1 MVQVGEGDEL
11 YPVDLQAAG
20 AAADLAGHER
30 VFEIWPPLDATVD
43 RDGRRVEAIV
53 AVVAEDADERAPPAL
68 GARRLGR
75 VPPPRQEP
83 PLPGWRTFKL
93 FGASAG
99 QDLLLTETVVPTV
112 AEARAAG
119 QIDAWFFLR
128 YLDGPGERPH
138 LRLRVR
144 GHDGGEPAGFEQR
157 LRGALLPARAAG
169 TFTSIE
175 TGDFFP
181 ERGRFDA
188 DDLAAIHAIFEA
200 DSEAVAALLAADAEL
215 DRIATL
221 PALFD
226 ALARGLRLDLASR
239 HALARERRRAA
250 EAWTR
255 LDADARKE
263 SDALFRHHARSLR
276 AALGA
281 APAPL
286 AHHEARVAA
295 AARDLTE
302 TARARFL
309 STLPSLL
316 HLSAVRLVGPDPEAE
331 RLGYTFWE
339 RTLEGLRKSK

>member
-11 YPVDLQAAG
+11 YPIDLQAAD
-20 AAADLAGHER
+20 AADDLAGHER

-53 AVVAEDADERAPPAL
+53 AVVAQEPSPSPPTAPRP
-68 GARRLGR
+68 GR

-99 QDLLLTETVVPTV
+99 QDALLVESVVPTV
-112 AEARAAG
+112 AEARAADE
-119 QIDAWFFLR
+119 IDAWFFLR

-144 GHDGGEPAGFEQR
+144 GHAGGEPAAFERR
-157 LRGALLPARAAG
+157 LRSALPSARAAG
-169 TFTSIE
+169 RFTSIE

-188 DDLAAIHAIFEA
+188 GELGAVHAIFEA
-200 DSEAVAALLAADAEL
+200 DSEAVAALLAADPEL

-226 ALARGLRLDLASR
+226 ALARGLGLDLAARHSLSR
-239 HALARERRRAA
+239 GRRNAA
-250 EAWTR
+250 DAWTR
-255 LDADARKE
+255 LGGEARRE
-263 SDALFRHHARSLR
+263 SDAGFRRLARPLR
-276 AALGA
+276 AALT
-281 APAPL
+281 APPPSL
-286 AHHEARVAA
+286 TRYEARVGKTAC
-295 AARDLTE
+295 DLTE

-316 HLSAVRLVGPDPEAE
+316 HLSAVRLVGTDPEAE